1 MSKKQEHPLLFIL
14 TVGIF
19 AVLMLFLFYFNIILF
34 FFVLMAV
41 IGWNLGLRFRRKQE
55 IAPQIDND
63 LQKYISQI
71 DEMMRER

>member
-14 TVGIF
+14 AVGIF
-19 AVLMLFLFYFNIILF
+19 AVLMLFLFYFNIVLF

-55 IAPQIDND
+55 IAPQVDNE
-63 LQKYISQI
+63 LQKYITQI

>member
-14 TVGIF
+14 AVGIF
-19 AVLMLFLFYFNIILF
+19 TVLMLFLFYFNIVLF

-55 IAPQIDND
+55 IAPQAND
-63 LQKYISQI
+63 ELQKYITQI

>member
-14 TVGIF
+14 TAGIF
-19 AVLMLFLFYFNIILF
+19 TVLMLFLFYFNIVLF

-55 IAPQIDND
+55 IAPQAND
-63 LQKYISQI
+63 ELQKYITQI